1 MEPGDWRQAV
11 IEFADRRSAEQVA
24 AGHLR
29 PGLAEAEADGVIDRW
44 FFIRKFPYWRLR
56 YAPSGD
62 AGRQRLAQVLDTLA
76 AEGRI
81 IGWTAGI
88 YEPEVLAFGGAAAMD
103 TAHKLFC
110 ADSRHILDYLARPRT
125 SPPGAPG
132 LGQRELGVLLCS
144 VLMRGA
150 GQDWYE
156 QGDVW
161 ARVARHRQAD
171 RHELPA
177 ERLSTLQTAIRRLMT
192 VDAGPA
198 SALVTD
204 GPLAPVAGWSAA
216 FEQAGQNL
224 ADLARRGTLERG
236 LRAVLTHH
244 VLFHWNRL
252 GLSHTQQGILSTL
265 AREAV
270 MTEPDDA
277 SGPVPE
283 DSGSTTT
290 AQVV

>member
-1 MEPGDWRQAV
+1 MGPGDWGQAV

-29 PGLAEAEADGVIDRW
+29 PRLAAAEADGMIDSW

-56 YAPSGD
+56 YAPRSD
-62 AGRQRLAQVLDTLA
+62 APRQHLVQVLDALA

-88 YEPEVLAFGGAAAMD
+88 YEPEALAFGGAAAMD
-103 TAHKLFC
+103 IAHELFC
-110 ADSRHILDYLARPRT
+110 ADSRHILDYLARPGT
-125 SPPGAPG
+125 TPPGAPG
-132 LGQRELGVLLCS
+132 LGQRELGILLSS

-171 RHELPA
+171 HHALPA
-177 ERLSTLQTAIRRLMT
+177 ERLSTSKTAVCRLMT

-198 SALVTD
+198 SALVVG

-216 FEQAGQNL
+216 FERAGRDL
-224 ADLARRGTLERG
+224 ADLACRGTLERG

-244 VLFHWNRL
+244 VIFHWNRL
-252 GLSHTQQGILSTL
+252 GLSHAQQGTLSTL
-265 AREAV
+265 AREVV
-270 MTEPDDA
+270 MAEPDDA
-277 SGPVPE
+277 IPL
-283 DSGSTTT
+283 
-290 AQVV
+290 AFLL